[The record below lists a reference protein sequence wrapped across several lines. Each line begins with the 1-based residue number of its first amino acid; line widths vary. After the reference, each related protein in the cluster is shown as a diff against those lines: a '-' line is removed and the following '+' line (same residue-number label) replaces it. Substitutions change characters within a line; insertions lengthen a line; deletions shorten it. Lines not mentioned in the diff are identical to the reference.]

1 MTVTPDIPVA
11 KPTDETK
18 TPEPSPEP
26 TPEPEAVEP
35 ETKQKPKFNPKFDN
49 PILMKCDE
57 LFGRNR
63 GPSGSGR
70 YTALQLHQAIE
81 VLKVKKSKKDEGGK

>member
-1 MTVTPDIPVA
+1 LTEIRGTVTP
-11 KPTDETK
+11 DETK
-18 TPEPSPEP
+18 TPEPSSEP
-26 TPEPEAVEP
+26 TPEPESPEAVEP
-35 ETKQKPKFNPKFDN
+35 EIKQKPKVNPKFDN